1 MVGGD
6 FELQKKREGM
16 TRKREEEKKTERVS
30 TWQVM

>member
-16 TRKREEEKKTERVS
+16 TRKREEERKEEKSEKGREK
-30 TWQVM
+30 